1 MASATATVKGGF
13 WEQYSSSLT
22 QISSTSAAKKRASHA
37 LAQKGQMS
45 LRERMETLNGA
56 TAGSAASKVLARIV
70 AAEELGGVRAIENE
84 TLVSANTAAAD
95 VTEINEDILAL
106 STRTTFGSSPVA
118 NGDGN
123 PLGTR

>member
-1 MASATATVKGGF
+1 MVDAVATVKGGLF
-13 WEQYSSSLT
+13 EQFSPTLS
-22 QISSTSAAKKRASHA
+22 QVSTTRAAKRRASMA

-56 TAGSAASKVLARIV
+56 AAGSAASKTLSRV
-70 AAEELGGVRAIENE
+70 AASEELGGVRTIETE
-84 TLVSANTAAAD
+84 TLVSANTTSGD
-95 VTEINEDILAL
+95 VTEINEDILAR
-106 STRTTFGSSPVA
+106 STRTTFGNSPIA

>member
-1 MASATATVKGGF
+1 MANATATIKGGF
-13 WEQYSSSLT
+13 YEQYGSSLT
-22 QISSTSAAKKRASHA
+22 QISTTSANKKMAAKA
-37 LAQKGQMS
+37 LARKGMMA
-45 LRERMETLNGA
+45 LREKMETLNGA
-56 TAGSAASKVLARIV
+56 AAGSAASKTLSRIA
-70 AAEELGGVRAIENE
+70 AAEELGGVRTVETE
-84 TLVSANTAAAD
+84 TLVSANTVAGD